1 MINFNLK
8 NKNFSFQRNLEL
20 FLPSS
25 RILNQPFEISNCT
38 HMQSDVATEL
48 VNYKIEITALR
59 MKCRISRKRHR
70 VSQGGNAGTT
80 AIYEGKLAE

>member
-1 MINFNLK
+1 
-8 NKNFSFQRNLEL
+8 
-20 FLPSS
+20 
-25 RILNQPFEISNCT
+25 
-38 HMQSDVATEL
+38 MQSDVATEL
-48 VNYKIEITALR
+48 INYKIEITALR